1 MRTAILTTTLALA
14 CAALPASSAE
24 PPTSPAANLAT
35 PAAKTVF
42 LYGEASLDEL
52 RASNPRHYEIAR
64 AILADAPELCRPD
77 PTGQFMSTSAG
88 PTVCLR
94 GFFLTSYPAKWQLA
108 FRLDDVQYVALVTVK
123 GLQPHLLPAR

>member
-35 PAAKTVF
+35 R
-42 LYGEASLDEL
+42 EASLDEL

-94 GFFLTSYPAKWQLA
+94 GFFLTSYPAKWQLS
-108 FRLDDVQYVALVTVK
+108 FRLDDVQYIALVTVK
-123 GLQPHLLPAR
+123 GFQPHLQPAR